1 MIVYVMHKMMGLVM
15 SELESGYVHFVKAAV
30 QIGAAIEQEVD
41 EESYVFQRLLKTGIN
56 SLSGRTW
63 LVKKE
68 KKEIESVKKRVNSW
82 SR

>member
-41 EESYVFQRLLKTGIN
+41 DES
-56 SLSGRTW
+56 
-63 LVKKE
+63 
-68 KKEIESVKKRVNSW
+68 SV
-82 SR
+82 